1 MEALLSATF
10 EKLVSGVL
18 SNEVFQNLSGRYSQ
32 EQAECRGRIPSLEA
46 ELKEREEGLENADRF
61 LEGVDL
67 YLDIQELTLEL
78 LLEFVDRMVV
88 HERSER

>member
-18 SNEVFQNLSGRYSQ
+18 SDEAFQNLSGRYSQ
-32 EQAECRGRIPSLEA
+32 EQAECRERIPSLEA

-78 LLEFVDRMVV
+78 LLEFVDRMVI

>member
-32 EQAECRGRIPSLEA
+32 EQAECRERIPS
-46 ELKEREEGLENADRF
+46 